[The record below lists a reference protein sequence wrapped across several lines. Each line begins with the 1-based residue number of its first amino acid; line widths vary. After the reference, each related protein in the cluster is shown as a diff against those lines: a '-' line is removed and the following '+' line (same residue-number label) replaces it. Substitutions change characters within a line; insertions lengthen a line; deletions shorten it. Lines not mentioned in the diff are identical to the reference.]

1 MTKQIKFEI
10 KNIFKF
16 KFILIIGIL
25 VLAWSIVSPIIG
37 LFTVSIVD
45 GGVRPMPVEK
55 YAMAVAYDSKI
66 VYPGGGIDQPPI
78 TVEGVT
84 ITADNPF
91 YWNLSSLTQEKASL
105 EADQTRF
112 SSPDVLD
119 LALGMLDAETKYYV
133 LFAQYITKQTDYRM
147 ELAWRGADSLYDKYI
162 YEHNDVQVDK
172 LIEATQI
179 RKGLDPEA
187 FKKKYINISAVEK
200 LAALDKLD
208 ETLNTLYDVA
218 KNNDFPKYIGLR
230 IAQENDQIKSL
241 NEQIEIQEKA
251 IIENPS
257 QEENINQIIEDL
269 KRQIGR
275 SEKNV
280 IPMLQLRLD
289 KNIIPGED
297 IWQNM
302 AISDI
307 ENSQDQL
314 LYTTILTEDKF
325 NKETYLIQQYGNY
338 RNYVAKMQAQID
350 QLNNTVLI
358 GQNSINADK
367 PDMKYVPN
375 GARNKTV
382 QFLGF
387 SILVALFA
395 ILLGG
400 WLIASEFQ
408 QGTIRLLMIRP
419 KTRIKILMSKF
430 IAALVVCL
438 AIYIAGSLLNLLVN
452 GICYGFSDF
461 AYPNYTV
468 SGEVN
473 YFLYYLPKFLACMV
487 PIIFAFTVA
496 FMLSTLVKNIA
507 VAIAV
512 PVACYILS
520 AIVMNMFSYSN
531 LIEWLAY
538 TPIPFIDISAF
549 FIPYTSIW
557 QITQRGIA
565 LSLPYGIIMLLV
577 LAAICTFV
585 SIIVFKKRDITN

>member
-1 MTKQIKFEI
+1 MLKQIKFEI

-16 KFILIIGIL
+16 KFIFIIGIV
-25 VLAWSIVSPIIG
+25 VLAWSIISPIIG
-37 LFTVSIVD
+37 LFTVSID
-45 GGVRPMPVEK
+45 GGVRPMPMARA
-55 YAMAVAYDSKI
+55 AMAVAYDSKPY
-66 VYPGGGIDQPPI
+66 YPGGGIDQPPI

-91 YWNLSSLTQEKASL
+91 YWNLNSLVQEKAAM
-105 EADQTRF
+105 ETDKTRF

-119 LALGMLDAETKYYV
+119 LALGMLDAETKYYAS
-133 LFAQYITKQTDYRM
+133 FAQYITKQTDYRLD
-147 ELAWRGADSLYDKYI
+147 LAWRGADNLYDKYI
-162 YEHNDVQVDK
+162 YEHNDVEQSK
-172 LIEATQI
+172 LIEATSI

-187 FKKKYINISAVEK
+187 FKKKYISITPEEK
-200 LAALDKLD
+200 LAAIDKLD
-208 ETLNTLYDVA
+208 DTLNTLYNVV
-218 KNNDFPKYIGLR
+218 KNNDFPKYIDLR
-230 IAQENDQIKSL
+230 IAQENDQIKSI
-241 NEQIEIQEKA
+241 NEQIDIQEKA
-251 IIENPS
+251 IIDNPS
-257 QEENINQIIEDL
+257 QEENINFIIEDL
-269 KRQIGR
+269 RRQIAR

-280 IPMLQLRLD
+280 IPMLQFRLN
-289 KNIIPGED
+289 KNIVPGEN
-297 IWQNM
+297 IWQNI

-314 LYTTILTEDKF
+314 LYTTILSEEKF
-325 NKETYLIQQYGNY
+325 NKDSGMIQQYGNY
-338 RNYVAKMQAQID
+338 RNYQSKMQAQID

-358 GQNSINADK
+358 GQNSLNAEK

-387 SILVALFA
+387 SILVALFG
-395 ILLGG
+395 IFLGG

-408 QGTIRLLMIRP
+408 QGTVRLLMIRP
-419 KTRIKILMSKF
+419 KTRVKILMSKF
-430 IAALVVCL
+430 IAALVICL
-438 AIYIAGSLLNLLVN
+438 ALYIAGSLINLIVN
-452 GICYGFSDF
+452 GICYGLTDF

-468 SGEVN
+468 SGEIN
-473 YFLYYLPKFLACMV
+473 YFLYYLPKFFACMV
-487 PIIFAFTVA
+487 PIIFAFAVA
-496 FMLSTLVKNIA
+496 FMLSTLVKNVA

-520 AIVMNMFSYSN
+520 AIVMNMFSYSSS
-531 LIEWLAY
+531 IEYLAY

-549 FIPYTSIW
+549 FIPYTSVW
-557 QITQRGIA
+557 QIMQRGIT